1 MNDKNIWFQKRL
13 DEVFGSNRYL
23 LMNDYIN
30 TKTEVTVKHL
40 ECGTIFNK
48 KPLQLLQ
55 KYGCKVCSKR
65 VRISNDVFDSM
76 LGEEYTRLE
85 ECVNNRTP
93 VLIRHNCEKC
103 NNYEYKVRPS
113 NFQQG
118 KRCPKCSGLLKKDIS
133 EIQEFLDLVYP
144 NEYTIIGEYIN
155 KDTPIEI
162 KHNTCGN
169 IIKVSWNNIR
179 SKKFGCK
186 YCIMSSGE
194 MEVASILKELKIDY
208 NYQYIIEDCKD
219 KKPLPFDFQFM
230 LDGKMYI
237 IEYDGRQHFMEI
249 FGRNSIDK
257 KNIFETT
264 KRHDNI
270 KNNYCKENNINILR
284 IKYDE
289 TNIKSLIEE
298 FIS

>member
-1 MNDKNIWFQKRL
+1 
-13 DEVFGSNRYL
+13 
-23 LMNDYIN
+23 
-30 TKTEVTVKHL
+30 
-40 ECGTIFNK
+40 
-48 KPLQLLQ
+48 
-55 KYGCKVCSKR
+55 
-65 VRISNDVFDSM
+65 
-76 LGEEYTRLE
+76 
-85 ECVNNRTP
+85 
-93 VLIRHNCEKC
+93 
-103 NNYEYKVRPS
+103 KVRPS

-208 NYQYIIEDCKD
+208 NYQHIIEDCKD
-219 KKPLPFDFQFM
+219 KKPLP
-230 LDGKMYI
+230 
-237 IEYDGRQHFMEI
+237 
-249 FGRNSIDK
+249 
-257 KNIFETT
+257 
-264 KRHDNI
+264 
-270 KNNYCKENNINILR
+270 
-284 IKYDE
+284 
-289 TNIKSLIEE
+289 
-298 FIS
+298 